1 MFWKP
6 EILIEADPADFVIKL
21 SSSIKG
27 FKSSNE
33 WLGILR
39 DKDDKK
45 EEINK

>member
-6 EILIEADPADFVIKL
+6 KILIEADPADFVIKL
-21 SSSIKG
+21 SNSIKG

-33 WLGILR
+33 WLEILR